1 MSKKE
6 KVLLIVALF
15 LTVIATSAITTIII
29 SPSRATAYSSD
40 PVQDLS
46 ERVSFIEEDM
56 MFVHN
61 RLSGLQDTC
70 DDLKNR
76 IHILSQR

>member
-1 MSKKE
+1 MCKRDKI
-6 KVLLIVALF
+6 LLILGFFATVAISSAVT
-15 LTVIATSAITTIII
+15 TVII

-61 RLSGLQDTC
+61 RLSSLQDTC

-76 IHILSQR
+76 IHILSQH